1 VLALPVSV
9 MQINIKKLLIFSCI
23 WLSNVK
29 EESEIC
35 VQIIL
40 YILSKTGALFR
51 KKKLTHTCIL
61 KCQQVKCVIC
71 FSFCNIYKNELLC

>member
-1 VLALPVSV
+1 MLALPVSV
-9 MQINIKKLLIFSCI
+9 MQINIKKSNLFSCI

-40 YILSKTGALFR
+40 HILSKAGALFR
-51 KKKLTHTCIL
+51 KKKSTYTRIP
-61 KCQQVKCVIC
+61 KCQQVKCV
-71 FSFCNIYKNELLC
+71 FFF